1 MNHAAPFRFRLAKKL
16 EQHIRANM
24 EVSKVG
30 ANFNYCYEGTIS
42 ALDYYPSLT
51 EAEEYEVAVENFW
64 ENNWDE
70 FLAKE
75 QKLGKTNENASK

>member
-1 MNHAAPFRFRLAKKL
+1 MNGVTPFRFRLAKKL
-16 EQHIRANM
+16 EQHIRTNM

-42 ALDYYPSLT
+42 ALDYCPSLT
-51 EAEEYEVAVENFW
+51 KEEEYEVAVE
-64 ENNWDE
+64 

-75 QKLGKTNENASK
+75 KKLGTANENASK

>member
-1 MNHAAPFRFRLAKKL
+1 MRGILQFHLAKKL
-16 EQHIRANM
+16 EQHIRDNM

-51 EAEEYEVAVENFW
+51 KEEEYEVAVEHFW

-70 FLAKE
+70 FLDKKK
-75 QKLGKTNENASK
+75 KLGKANENTSE